1 MQQPVFAHWK
11 LFIQPQCLKSKEEHS
26 EHLLTNWNRFAEP
39 CPMSSVQCA
48 GKGQSLP
55 FIAFTSEN
63 SPSSISSSFKTN
75 VLNLMQLFQR
85 QRTKFYWIT
94 VRIHQYE
101 YKIKMCQHCSF
112 TGLQVVGCL
121 KILSLLKPILW
132 KKLRFWGNFVKK
144 QVLRLKRA
152 VIAAKCS
159 EC

>member
-11 LFIQPQCLKSKEEHS
+11 LFIQPQCLKLKEEHS
-26 EHLLTNWNRFAEP
+26 EQIEIDLQRAMPN
-39 CPMSSVQCA
+39 VQCA

-63 SPSSISSSFKTN
+63 SLSSISSSFKAN

-121 KILSLLKPILW
+121 KMLSLLKPI
-132 KKLRFWGNFVKK
+132 
-144 QVLRLKRA
+144 
-152 VIAAKCS
+152 S
-159 EC
+159 